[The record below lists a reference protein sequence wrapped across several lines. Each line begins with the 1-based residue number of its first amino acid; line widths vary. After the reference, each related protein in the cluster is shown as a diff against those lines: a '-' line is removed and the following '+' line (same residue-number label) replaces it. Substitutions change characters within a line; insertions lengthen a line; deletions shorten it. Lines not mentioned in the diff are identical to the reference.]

1 MHNLFMINS
10 PLEQFGVVSLLEFRL
25 PFNGTVLSLTNL
37 GLYSIIIVV
46 LILGGHFLSTNNK
59 GLVSS
64 PWSLTFESLYTTLQS
79 MVKDQIG
86 SRYESYLPF
95 VYGLFIFILVANVN
109 GNIPYGFTITTSAIV
124 SLGFSC
130 MIFSSVT
137 ILGLFRH
144 GIHFFSYFVPA
155 GTPLALVPLLVL
167 IELISY
173 FARAVSL
180 GVRLFANMVAGHIL
194 LKILASFLFGLFNS
208 SLLVATLT
216 LIPFALFVAL
226 IGLELAVS
234 VIQAYVFTIL
244 TCSYIKDALD
254 LH

>member
-1 MHNLFMINS
+1 MHLNFNIFS
-10 PLEQFGVVSLLEFRL
+10 PLEQFTVVSLLEFRL
-25 PFNGTVLSLTNL
+25 PFNGTVLSFTNL
-37 GLYSIIIVV
+37 GLYAVIILV
-46 LILGGHFLSTNNK
+46 LILGGHYLASNNK

-86 SRYESYLPF
+86 PKYEVYLPF
-95 VYGLFIFILVANVN
+95 IYGLFIFILIANLN
-109 GNIPYGFTITTSAIV
+109 GNIPYGFTITTSAAV

-130 MIFSSVT
+130 MIFLSVT
-137 ILGLFRH
+137 LLGLFRH
-144 GIHFFSYFVPA
+144 GIHFFSFFVPA

-194 LKILASFLFGLFNS
+194 LKILASFLFTLFNS
-208 SLLVATLT
+208 SVLVAALT

-234 VIQAYVFTIL
+234 VNQAYVFTIL
-244 TCSYIKDALD
+244 TCSYTKDALE